1 MPIDLDKPISS
12 TLETDTE
19 SSVLKPVSADEFPF
33 PDVTPANAEK
43 YNIGAA
49 EQQKKRLFSRD
60 KKVNLEKRKRA
71 AQMPAVRAENHAERP
86 AEEEAV
92 KKVNL
97 GKRKKASQMPAI
109 RADSSQP
116 PVVPWKSEPA
126 SVSRAIPP
134 QKLNCGKGMINLAF
148 SDEQNIIRLIFA
160 GIVTAVLTGLFYRLM
175 MFLDKNGGH
184 ETSITVVIFAIICFG
199 IGFRI
204 VRIGERWNYE
214 ATGREIIFSRKGRAS
229 YIIFYKD
236 VMSVSYVPYKFLNLF
251 NSGYTVTIIAN
262 GERIEFNYVFPN
274 PERKLAFE
282 DTPFEIIMERT
293 NQLGL
298 DETD

>member
-1 MPIDLDKPISS
+1 MPIDLDKPINSK
-12 TLETDTE
+12 LDIPEND
-19 SSVLKPVSADEFPF
+19 VAPVSDFGENELMFSDIA
-33 PDVTPANAEK
+33 A
-43 YNIGAA
+43 AA
-49 EQQKKRLFSRD
+49 ENQGENSGENAANFSPIKPAKRGISLKKR
-60 KKVNLEKRKRA
+60 VRA
-71 AQMPAVRAENHAERP
+71 AQMPAVRSENHAVQP
-86 AEEEAV
+86 EETV

-97 GKRKKASQMPAI
+97 GKRKKAAQMPAI
-109 RADSSQP
+109 RADSTQP

-134 QKLNCGKGMINLAF
+134 QKLNCGKGMINFAY
-148 SDEQNIIRLIFA
+148 SDRQTVIRLIVA
-160 GIVTAVLTGLFYRLM
+160 GIVTAFMIWLFYRFMRL
-175 MFLDKNGGH
+175 LVSD
-184 ETSITVVIFAIICFG
+184 ETFDLIFPVIVFAVIVSN

-204 VRIGERWNYE
+204 VRAGERWNYE

-236 VMSVSYVPYKFLNLF
+236 VVSISYVPYKFLNLF

-262 GERIEFNYVFPN
+262 GERIELNYVFPV
-274 PERKLAFE
+274 PERELAFE
-282 DTPFEIIMERT
+282 DTPFEIIVNHT

>member
-12 TLETDTE
+12 KLDIPENDVE
-19 SSVLKPVSADEFPF
+19 PVSDFGENELAFSDIAANGADENSSENNANFP
-33 PDVTPANAEK
+33 PIKPTK
-43 YNIGAA
+43 RGISL
-49 EQQKKRLFSRD
+49 KKRV
-60 KKVNLEKRKRA
+60 KA
-71 AQMPAVRAENHAERP
+71 AQMPAVRAENHGEQP

-97 GKRKKASQMPAI
+97 GKRKKATQMPAI
-109 RADSSQP
+109 RADSSQH
-116 PVVPWKSEPA
+116 PVVPWKSGPA

-134 QKLNCGKGMINLAF
+134 QKLNCGKGMINFAF

-160 GIVTAVLTGLFYRLM
+160 GIVTAVLTGLFYRMM

-184 ETSITVVIFAIICFG
+184 ETAITVVVFAIICFG
-199 IGFRI
+199 IGFRV
-204 VRIGERWNYE
+204 VRLGERWNYE

-229 YIIFYKD
+229 YIIFYKE
-236 VMSVSYVPYKFLNLF
+236 VLSISYVPYKFLNLF

-262 GERIEFNYVFPN
+262 GERIELNYVFPV
-274 PERKLAFE
+274 PERELAFE
-282 DTPFEIIMERT
+282 DTPFEIIVNHT